1 MKRDDSKCI
10 LGCQGGFLAA
20 QNIKEISRTAA
31 NPLILWRALQGLNQ
45 GSGEYIN
52 NCPVPENLKIIEPDG
67 NVVPPKL
74 ALLSG
79 IWEGSWTSSAIFI
92 VEQIKEKEAVVVLA
106 WAAVTARTQAGT
118 SYAPGF
124 VRLKCPIEQGED
136 GNYRIICAAK
146 TGTNRLIQTND
157 PKQIRVVREGFGTM
171 SQETGIRC
179 LGKRK

>member
-1 MKRDDSKCI
+1 MKKII
-10 LGCQGGFLAA
+10 LSCFLLVFVS
-20 QNIKEISRTAA
+20 IFISLAEA
-31 NPLILWRALQGLNQ
+31 
-45 GSGEYIN
+45 GEYIN
-52 NCPVPENLKIIEPDG
+52 NCPVPDNLKIIKPDG

-79 IWEGSWTSSAIFI
+79 IWEGNWTSSVIFI

-136 GNYRIICAAK
+136 GNYRIICTVK
-146 TGTNRLIQTND
+146 TGTNRLIQMND
-157 PKQIRVVREGFGTM
+157 PKHIRVVRDGFGTM
-171 SQETGIRC
+171 PPEYRDSIF
-179 LGKRK
+179 RKKEMK